1 MTHPASSDNARLY
14 SFTRGGLATALTRL
28 EIKIRLY
35 SPETLK
41 VDAVSMADAIIGAL
55 GEGSESPA
63 IELLKDALF
72 LRMNGERPPGH
83 SEATWRK
90 WEREAEVFLRSLLP
104 PDPEGE
110 EL

>member
-1 MTHPASSDNARLY
+1 MADARSY
-14 SFTRGGLATALTRL
+14 AFTRDALATALTQL

-41 VDAVSMADAIIGAL
+41 VDAGSMADAIIGAL
-55 GEGSESPA
+55 GEGAESPA
-63 IELLKDALF
+63 VTLLEDALF

-90 WEREAEVFLRSLLP
+90 WEREAEVLLRSLLP
-104 PDPEGE
+104 PDTEDQEPR
-110 EL
+110 